1 MDVTCKACEAKLTI
15 PDEKLP
21 PDQVVTVTCPKC
33 RRKIRV
39 DKREHDKDLVS
50 REEEVGEAGLEDEED
65 VSPLDVFEEGAKLA
79 LVLDGNEGH
88 IMEIDS
94 ALEELAYKAIVPSST
109 SEAMSKIRLHHF
121 DLIILSDG
129 FDGQDLTNSPV
140 THYLNHLSMSI
151 RRKIFLVLLSNK
163 FRTLDDMMAF
173 AKSANVVVNP
183 ADLPNLSLILKK
195 AVSDNEKFYKV
206 LMDSLKE
213 VGKE

>member
-163 FRTLDDMMAF
+163 FRTMDDMMAF